1 MACLQPWWHSSYLS
15 NSAEDIAKKRC
26 AICSGEP
33 QPGDAYWNG
42 KYYYGILVKGGL
54 PQAIGLM
61 ESPPICRMKR
71 NHGYCY

>member
-42 KYYYGILVKGGL
+42 KYYYGILVKGVDSGHRSDGIPYQL
-54 PQAIGLM
+54 KGET
-61 ESPPICRMKR
+61 ES
-71 NHGYCY
+71 